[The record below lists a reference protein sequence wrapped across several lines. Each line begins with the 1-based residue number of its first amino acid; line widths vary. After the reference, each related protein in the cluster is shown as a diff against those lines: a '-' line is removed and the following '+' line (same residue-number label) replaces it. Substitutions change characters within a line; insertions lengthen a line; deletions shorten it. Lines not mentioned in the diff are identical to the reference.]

1 MQSSQLA
8 STSAAGETTAI
19 ARLNAKVHIALEDL
33 TSKVESVRPA
43 IKKNLE
49 QNFTNALERE
59 MAAAAEAI
67 RSAALRLASVKER
80 APSSSPEDL
89 QVHGAILD
97 TAMAITHAVGNLISC
112 ATASQN
118 EIVAQGRGSSTKG
131 AFYKKNNRWMDGLI
145 SAAKAVAIATD
156 HLVECADGVIMG
168 TRRME
173 ELIVAGNEVSASV
186 AQLVAASKVFE
197 EVRIN
202 EYLLCLNCSFL
213 YLQYNKGISTSPHP
227 LKHREGGNVCEKI
240 CNRIYCEIRTCA
252 LAMSSRM
259 GGLRFTTILG
269 NEFHPLYPVN
279 PLKATI

>member
-1 MQSSQLA
+1 
-8 STSAAGETTAI
+8 
-19 ARLNAKVHIALEDL
+19 
-33 TSKVESVRPA
+33 
-43 IKKNLE
+43 
-49 QNFTNALERE
+49 

-118 EIVAQGRGSSTKG
+118 EIVAQGRGSSTKE

-145 SAAKAVAIATD
+145 SAAKAVAIATG
-156 HLVECADGVIMG
+156 HLVECADGVITG

-186 AQLVAASKVFE
+186 AQLVAASKVKALLGSPAQARLEAAAKAVSVAIRMLVSAVEKAKQQKDEFAATNWISDHKFSGVHDFKRQE
-197 EVRIN
+197 MEQQVRILTIQN
-202 EYLLCLNCSFL
+202 ELEQARRNLAGMRKSGYHLAGSE
-213 YLQYNKGISTSPHP
+213 YQP
-227 LKHREGGNVCEKI
+227 L
-240 CNRIYCEIRTCA
+240 
-252 LAMSSRM
+252 
-259 GGLRFTTILG
+259 
-269 NEFHPLYPVN
+269 
-279 PLKATI
+279 